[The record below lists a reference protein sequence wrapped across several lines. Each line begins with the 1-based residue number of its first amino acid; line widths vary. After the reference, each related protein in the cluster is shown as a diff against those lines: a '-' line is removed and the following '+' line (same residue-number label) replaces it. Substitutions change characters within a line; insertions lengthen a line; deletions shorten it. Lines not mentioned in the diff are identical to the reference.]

1 MTINLTDPDNHPA
14 NGPLTDERIERVIE
28 ALESS
33 LQYRNGSS
41 HDHFIADAVKGLR
54 ELREVRKAKGKPVA
68 FIEVRMLEELSD
80 GSRSCGRIWPYE
92 RDELSGE
99 SRIPLYLAPPAPAE
113 PQPVP
118 DSVISAAV
126 NGIMATYADNAKDC
140 RAMVRT
146 HVEQA
151 CRAAIQ
157 ESGHG

>member
-1 MTINLTDPDNHPA
+1 MTNNQLTDPQAPVS
-14 NGPLTDERIERVIE
+14 DEELDQMIWKLERDGGMTPK
-28 ALESS
+28 LLS
-33 LQYRNGSS
+33 LM
-41 HDHFIADAVKGLR
+41 R